1 MSDCR
6 TLNKKN
12 CKIYNLTKYVS
23 SSTFFHFWIKQLKFH
38 RIQICFRYITSCI
51 AHDNIRVTETPGSAE
66 KWNPPFPKAQ
76 HYIYNSKHPFRNI
89 LPYHKKS
96 RPSHRIASLATLFT
110 QFAMGKTQKKNS
122 KGRLDRYYFLAK
134 EKGYRARS
142 SFKIIQINEKFGHF
156 LEKSK
161 VVIDLCAAPGSW
173 CQVASNLCPI
183 NSLIIG
189 VDIVPIKPIP
199 NCIVFQSDI
208 TTEDCRSKLRGHMK
222 TWKADTV
229 LHDGAP
235 NVGLGWVQ
243 DAFTQSQL
251 TLQALKLAVEN
262 LTAGGTFVTKIFRSR
277 DYNNLMWVFQQLFDK
292 VEATKPPASRN
303 VSAEIFVVCKGF
315 KAPKKLDPRL
325 LDPREVFEEVATGPV
340 NNEAKVFNPEKKRR
354 QRQGYEEGDYLLYHT
369 MPLIDFVK
377 NEDPINILGTLNK
390 LDEPEKDNHEWKI
403 LRKLKG
409 CTPELL
415 ECIKDLKVLGKKDF
429 KLLLKFRKQARDI
442 LGLDEAEDDKKD
454 GLVEV
459 EELTEDQR
467 IDKELDALT
476 AKQKQK
482 NKRLKK
488 HSNEMKQKEIVRNQ
502 MSMLTDMNI
511 GIEAAQLGSESLFN
525 LRQAEKTGELDKLA
539 KGRKRMVFN
548 DEELAKGND
557 IHIESE
563 DEVDSDE
570 EADELENELEGLY
583 SAYQERKAESDAN
596 FRARKM
602 RRDADEGTWEG
613 IRLDNEDD
621 DEELDAVPDTY
632 QMEDDSDADDDEH
645 IRLIADKKTN
655 GGLSRGARAFFASDS
670 IFAEMGDDALLQGLL
685 PKAAE
690 PVSEAKAESDSASSD
705 EEQGDQDSDS
715 DFEVVPAGAD
725 AHAADADDD
734 LDDSEIEDSIGRQ
747 IARAKTQLEKVDLA
761 TVEAM
766 TLAHQVALGQ
776 MNKHDLV
783 DEGINRYSFRD
794 RDDLPDWFNDDE
806 KRHSKITKPITKE
819 AAMAIKEK
827 QREMNARP
835 IKKVLEAQGRKKMRA
850 LRRLEKLRKKSDNI
864 NDDGAK
870 LELDKAEEISKLMRK
885 LTKKQQ
891 TKPKTTLVV
900 ARGGNRGLS
909 GRPKGVKG
917 KYKMVDGVMKN
928 EQRALRRI
936 AKKNKK

>member
-1 MSDCR
+1 
-6 TLNKKN
+6 
-12 CKIYNLTKYVS
+12 
-23 SSTFFHFWIKQLKFH
+23 
-38 RIQICFRYITSCI
+38 
-51 AHDNIRVTETPGSAE
+51 
-66 KWNPPFPKAQ
+66 
-76 HYIYNSKHPFRNI
+76 
-89 LPYHKKS
+89 
-96 RPSHRIASLATLFT
+96 
-110 QFAMGKTQKKNS
+110 MGKTQKKNS

-142 SFKIIQINEKFGHF
+142 SFKIIQINEKYGHF

-262 LTAGGTFVTKIFRSR
+262 LAAGGTFVTKIFRSR

-303 VSAEIFVVCKGF
+303 VSAEIFVVCKNF

-325 LDPREVFEEVATGPV
+325 LDPREVFQEVALGPV

-369 MPLIDFVK
+369 MPLLDFIK
-377 NEDPINILGTLNK
+377 DEDPINTLGSLNK
-390 LDEPEKDNHEWKI
+390 LVEPEADVHEWKI

-415 ECIKDLKVLGKKDF
+415 ECIKDLKVLGKKEF
-429 KLLLKFRKQARDI
+429 KVLLKFRKQARDI
-442 LGLDEAEDDKKD
+442 LGLDQAEEKGDM
-454 GLVEV
+454 VEV
-459 EELTEDQR
+459 EPLTEDQR
-467 IDKELDALT
+467 IDKELDALN
-476 AKQKQK
+476 AKQRQK
-482 NKRLKK
+482 SKRLKK
-488 HSNEMKQKEIVRNQ
+488 HANEMKQKEIVRNQ

-511 GIEAAQLGSESLFN
+511 GIEAAQLGLESLFN
-525 LRQAEKTGELDKLA
+525 LRTAEKTGELNKLA
-539 KGRKRMVFN
+539 QGKKRMVFN
-548 DEELAKGND
+548 DEELAKDND
-557 IHIESE
+557 IHVNEE
-563 DEVDSDE
+563 DDVSDSDE
-570 EADELENELEGLY
+570 DDDAAANLEAELDGMY
-583 SAYQERKAESDAN
+583 SAYQERKAERDAN
-596 FRARKM
+596 YRARKM
-602 RRDADEGTWEG
+602 RNDSEDGPWEG
-613 IRLDNEDD
+613 IRLGSEDEDEDD
-621 DEELDAVPDTY
+621 MNVDKTSDSYRMESDSEDEEGD
-632 QMEDDSDADDDEH
+632 DDSH
-645 IRLIADKKTN
+645 IKLIAEKTN
-655 GGLSRGARAFFASDS
+655 LVNGLSRGAQAFFASDQ
-670 IFAEMGDDALLQGLL
+670 IFSELGDDALLEGIAK
-685 PKAAE
+685 P
-690 PVSEAKAESDSASSD
+690 SAKAVVPAAKAPEKSDS
-705 EEQGDQDSDS
+705 DSES
-715 DFEVVPAGAD
+715 DFEVVPSAQEQYN
-725 AHAADADDD
+725 D
-734 LDDSEIEDSIGRQ
+734 LDTDEEEDAVAKQ
-747 IARAKTQLEKVDLA
+747 YARAKTQSEKVDIA

-794 RDDLPDWFNDDE
+794 RDDLPDWFIDDE
-806 KRHSKITKPITKE
+806 KRHSKIAKPITKE
-819 AAMAIKEK
+819 AALAIKEK
-827 QREMNARP
+827 QRQMNARP

-850 LRRLEKLRKKSDNI
+850 LRRLEKLKSKSDSI
-864 NDDGAK
+864 NDDSAK
-870 LELDKAEEISKLMRK
+870 LERDKAEEIQKLMRK

-900 ARGGNRGLS
+900 ARGSNRGLS

-936 AKKNKK
+936 AKKHKK